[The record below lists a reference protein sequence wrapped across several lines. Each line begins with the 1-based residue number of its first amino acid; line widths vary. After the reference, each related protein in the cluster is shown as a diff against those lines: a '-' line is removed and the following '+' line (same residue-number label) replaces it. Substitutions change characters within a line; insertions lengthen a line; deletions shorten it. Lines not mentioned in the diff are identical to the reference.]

1 MRAATR
7 PALNARLHAPIARKA
22 ENGAVFDGQHSRP
35 VCLQNAVM
43 NDDRN
48 SVTLAQSLKAM
59 QENMVALIEFERIN
73 AKLTREK
80 FLALVAQG
88 FTEEQALALCK
99 K

>member
-1 MRAATR
+1 
-7 PALNARLHAPIARKA
+7 
-22 ENGAVFDGQHSRP
+22 
-35 VCLQNAVM
+35 M
-43 NDDRN
+43 NEDRN

-88 FTEEQALALCK
+88 FTEEQALSLCK